1 LRHYQQDRDGTAE
14 GTLWGLT
21 RGQRLR
27 YGAAIAAAGIGFGFT
42 FLAPRIVKDV
52 IDAVQAGRTPG
63 AGALWRAAGLVVLVS
78 TIGAGFQYLR
88 GRWSALASQAL
99 VRRLRDRLYAH
110 LDALPCSFHDRAD
123 TGDLVQ
129 RCTSDVETVRVFL
142 AAQIVEIA
150 RSLLLFLVVL
160 PFLLTIDVRMTLWAV
175 VLFPL
180 LTLSGYVFFR
190 RVKTLFREVD
200 EAEGRMTTVL
210 QENLTGIRVVRA
222 FAREDFER
230 AKFAEVNA
238 SHRDLNLRLIR
249 MLGGFWGLS
258 DVLCLTQVGLP
269 LVVGGLR
276 ALEGTLTVGSLY
288 AIVTYVGMIVW
299 PIRQMGRVLADSGK
313 AVVALGRLR
322 DILGTPPE
330 ADPAEP
336 ADLPERMEGRLE
348 IEGLTFAFRD
358 QPVLRDL
365 SLRIE
370 PGETVAL
377 LGPPGAGKSTI
388 VQLLLRLYDYEHGSI
403 RLDGREL
410 RELPRAYVRRQVG
423 IALQEPFLYSKTLAS
438 NVRVGRGSATRD
450 DVEAAARDASVHGSI
465 EEFEQGYDTVVG
477 ERGVTLSGGQRQRVS
492 LARSFLR
499 DAPVLLLDDALSAVD
514 TRTEADIV
522 AALRARRGRRTTIL
536 VAHRLSTVR
545 YADRV
550 VVLEDGRA
558 AQRGTHR
565 ELAAVDGPY
574 RRLWEIQGALE
585 QELEGDLHVP

>member
-322 DILGTPPE
+322 EILGTPPE

-438 NVRVGRGSATRD
+438 NVRVGRGSATPD

-465 EEFEQGYDTVVG
+465 EEFEQGYDTIVG

-545 YADRV
+545 YADRI